1 MEKTNM
7 KYSVISHGFI
17 PGENIS
23 IDEFERVK
31 DDFLNS
37 YANYNAIL
45 CNNFESFKKTW
56 NKFEELRK
64 TGDMLLTSMAARLI
78 GLSKDST
85 FEDYLD
91 RNREL
96 IISQINKRIPMDVEI
111 YVFKKGNDTMYAGK
125 FKDHP
130 DWIIEPVVVF
140 E

>member
-1 MEKTNM
+1 M

-37 YANYNAIL
+37 YVNYNAIL
-45 CNNFESFKKTW
+45 CKNFELFKETW
-56 NKFEELRK
+56 DKFEELRK
-64 TGDMLLTSMAARLI
+64 TGDMLRISMAARLI
-78 GLSKDST
+78 GLSIDST

-91 RNREL
+91 QHREF
-96 IISQINKRIPMDVEI
+96 IVSQINKRIHMDVEI
-111 YVFKKGNDTMYAGK
+111 YVFKNGNDTMYAGK